1 MPLTKDMMH
10 TRHDTS
16 STPARRSC
24 AISAVADNSD
34 HTDAPTLSD
43 DPTRGDAPALSDA
56 HPVIGL
62 IDLDHIDE
70 AFAQLSSAFAS
81 DHDVLHAVACKAV
94 PLRPLLRLYAKAGA
108 GCEVASPGEL
118 ELALA
123 AGFTPDRIVFDSPAK
138 TWTEL
143 RRAVELGVSM
153 NIDSLEELARLDT
166 LFDERHPTPAS
177 ARVGIRIN
185 PQSGTGTIG
194 ALSTATRTSKFGVGL
209 TDEGAREAVIGAYLA
224 RPWLT
229 QIHVHSGSQGIG
241 LDQAAEGI
249 AVAVELAAE
258 INTRVNRRQVTR
270 IDIGGGLP
278 VNFDGEEVTPTFADY
293 RAALEARIPEI
304 FDFEIVTEFGRALL
318 AKAGTILTRVEYTKT
333 TGGRRI
339 AMTHAG
345 VQVATRTAYAPADWP
360 LRILPFDP
368 QGRPKI
374 AEAVPTDVAGPA
386 CFAGDLLARDRM
398 LPRLDAGDLVAVPD
412 TGAYYFSNP
421 FSYNL
426 LPRVPV
432 YGYRIPGGTDARS
445 DQAGPDQTE
454 PGPADAGASAAEP
467 TDTVPTGPSPSPD
480 ERGTGGHLGEG
491 APQFFL
497 IRAGQT
503 IDDVLAEAGELDLT
517 APPAGGPSRA
527 TGPSRTAGKDGE
539 RDADKQ
545 GAFIRS

>member
-1 MPLTKDMMH
+1 MH
-10 TRHDTS
+10 TRHDAS
-16 STPARRSC
+16 SISARRAR
-24 AISAVADNSD
+24 AITTIADTSD
-34 HTDAPTLSD
+34 QT
-43 DPTRGDAPALSDA
+43 GAPALSDA

-62 IDLDHIDE
+62 IDLDHIDA

-81 DHDVLHAVACKAV
+81 DHEVLHAVACKAV
-94 PLRPLLRLYAKAGA
+94 PLRPLLRLYAEAGA

-153 NIDSLEELARLDT
+153 NIDNLEELARLDT
-166 LFDERHPTPAS
+166 LLEERHTTAAAPGTAAPALASEATPAPAS
-177 ARVGIRIN
+177 AGTTTLTPAVGSAYPAPTSARIGIRIN

-194 ALSTATRTSKFGVGL
+194 ALSTATQTSKFGIGL
-209 TDEGAREAVIGAYLA
+209 TDEGSRAAVIEAYLS

-229 QIHVHSGSQGIG
+229 QVHVHSGSQGIG
-241 LDQAAEGI
+241 LEQAAEGV

-258 INTRVNRRQVTR
+258 INTRAGRRQVTC

-293 RAALEARIPEI
+293 RSALETRIPEL
-304 FDFEIVTEFGRALL
+304 FDFDIVTEFGRALL
-318 AKAGTILTRVEYTKT
+318 AKAGTILTRVEYAKT

-398 LPRLDAGDLVAVPD
+398 LPGLDAGDLVAVPD

-432 YGYRIPGGTDARS
+432 YGYRITAAGGGADPNRPAPTGTD
-445 DQAGPDQTE
+445 Q
-454 PGPADAGASAAEP
+454 
-467 TDTVPTGPSPSPD
+467 TGPSPSPAAD
-480 ERGTGGHLGEG
+480 ERRAGGRLGEG

-503 IDDVLAEAGELDLT
+503 IDDVLAEAGEPELT
-517 APPAGGPSRA
+517 ASPAGGPSRA
-527 TGPSRTAGKDGE
+527 AGEDGE
-539 RDADKQ
+539 CHADKQ
-545 GAFIRS
+545 GAFVRS